1 MRSEHKRH
9 NRSIAQEKKIPPYN
23 KQHRLLTKS
32 RRIMSL
38 KASSTHLVL
47 STLAGASI
55 AAGYYWYCRHKSQQ
69 PRTTLHDLRGNFYAT
84 GSDVCRL
91 YRPQIPG
98 LVVVITGT
106 SSGLGAITATLLGSH
121 GATVIM
127 GNRRP
132 HDSAVQQVQ
141 RDIERGGGKAI
152 SLELDLASLAS
163 VQSFSKQVK
172 KSLEGRNIHA
182 LIHNAG
188 VAFIDRAT
196 GDGYQTVWQVNA
208 LAPALLTELL
218 LPNICPENGRVIFIS
233 SEMHRAC
240 FGNIA
245 NQCPPCKDKG
255 SSPFDYA
262 RSKACQIM
270 QALELNHR
278 GERTSNKKIR
288 GFAIEPGLVRTSI
301 GRHTWQLLLDVEYA
315 LLGPF
320 LLRTTDQG
328 CSSTLLC
335 TLAPMKDLGEDS
347 FYFADCQPK
356 TPKGNCTNLDDARR
370 LHQVMR
376 NIWKSYLD

>member
-1 MRSEHKRH
+1 
-9 NRSIAQEKKIPPYN
+9 
-23 KQHRLLTKS
+23 
-32 RRIMSL
+32 
-38 KASSTHLVL
+38 
-47 STLAGASI
+47 
-55 AAGYYWYCRHKSQQ
+55 
-69 PRTTLHDLRGNFYAT
+69 
-84 GSDVCRL
+84 
-91 YRPQIPG
+91 
-98 LVVVITGT
+98 
-106 SSGLGAITATLLGSH
+106 
-121 GATVIM
+121 M

-132 HDSAVQQVQ
+132 RDAAVQQVQ
-141 RDIERGGGKAI
+141 HDIEQSGGKAI

-163 VQSFSKQVK
+163 VESFAKQVK
-172 KSLEGRNIHA
+172 KRLEGRNIHA

-188 VAFIDRAT
+188 VAFLDGST

-208 LAPALLTELL
+208 LAPSLLTEVLL
-218 LPNICPENGRVIFIS
+218 SNICPENGRVIFMS

-245 NQCPPCKDKG
+245 NQCPPRKDKG

-270 QALELNHR
+270 QALELTH
-278 GERTSNKKIR
+278 RTSSKKIR

-301 GRHTWQLLLDVEYA
+301 GRHTWQLLLDVEYT

-335 TLAPMKDLGEDS
+335 TLAPMKDLEEDA

-356 TPKGNCTNLDDARR
+356 TPKGNCTNLDDAKQ
-370 LHQVMR
+370 LQQVMR
-376 NIWKSYLD
+376 SIWKSYLD